1 VNPTQVVDAT
11 LTAFPATMPE
21 CRASGIVDRA
31 TGTPL
36 GADTVE
42 EHPGEVPDAPAAATV
57 NLFQGRTVSSDH
69 LVHLFLRSR
78 ATPDDVA
85 VVGCGRE
92 ANVGTLMA
100 QARLVVREHAGA

>member
-21 CRASGIVDRA
+21 CRASGIVDMA

-57 NLFQGRTVSSDH
+57 NLFQGRTV
-69 LVHLFLRSR
+69 VHLFLRSR

-92 ANVGTLMA
+92 ANVGTLVA
-100 QARLVVREHAGA
+100 QARLVVHEHAGA